1 MAQSKKASG
10 SSRAESIAG
19 ICTFGA
25 LVTGC
30 AGLLVALVALLNGLN
45 YSEAGL
51 ALLAAAVAF
60 GMLAN
65 AIFRS

>member
-1 MAQSKKASG
+1 MADQEHTPEP
-10 SSRAESIAG
+10 SRAVVIAG
-19 ICTFGA
+19 ICSIGA

-30 AGLLVALVALLNGLN
+30 AGLLVALVALLDGLN
-45 YSEAGL
+45 YIGAGL

-65 AIFRS
+65 ALFRS